1 MSACRLKCR
10 TVVFFTII
18 IQILLSAQRDRAVT
32 PVTDATFYDAIENC
46 LAEAGAEVT
55 GECTTYGSTS
65 GYGTMPNWDTSL
77 VTDMSGYGTTYQ
89 GFGTTYNH
97 GNIRNFNGD
106 ISRWD
111 TSQVTNMYQM
121 FRGNIGFNLSLIHI

>member
-1 MSACRLKCR
+1 MGGDPADRSWHTFVRQC
-10 TVVFFTII
+10 
-18 IQILLSAQRDRAVT
+18 LSEHRHG
-32 PVTDATFYDAIENC
+32 NC
-46 LAEAGAEVT
+46 NTWASKNN
-55 GECTTYGSTS
+55 YR
-65 GYGTMPNWDTSL
+65 TMPNWNTSL

-97 GNIRNFNGD
+97 GNIRYFNGD

-121 FRGNIGFNLSLIHI
+121 FRGNIGFNGDIGGWDTRSDEYGINVLL